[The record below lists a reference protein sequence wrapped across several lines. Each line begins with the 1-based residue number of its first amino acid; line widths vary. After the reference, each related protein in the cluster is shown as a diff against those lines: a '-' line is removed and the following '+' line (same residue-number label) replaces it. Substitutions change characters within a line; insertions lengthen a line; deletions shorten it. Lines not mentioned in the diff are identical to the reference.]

1 MHTYSAYRFEDK
13 DDKGLAL
20 DDHFLI
26 VNSAGYFE
34 FYENWSSRHRKGGR
48 ADYMLIY
55 VHSGKMLLQTADSGD
70 VTLLEGGSYIYRP
83 GQDQLYRSAGSSPV
97 KCFWVHF
104 TGYGVPELMKSLNI
118 NESSLFTGKAN
129 IEIPSL
135 IKMIIDETQYRKY
148 GYESMVAALLIQC
161 ITAISRS
168 VSASGAIPPVVNTS
182 GNIEMTLNHIYS
194 HYTGELNV
202 GDLAKISGLCV
213 NRYIN
218 VFRLYTGFTPKE
230 YIIQFRLQK
239 ARELFNSTNFN
250 VKQVSLMVGFQN
262 QLYFARIFKKYHG
275 VTPSGYRSGQLCEA
289 TRVAP

>member
-34 FYENWSSRHRKGGR
+34 FHENWSSRHRKGGR

-55 VHSGKMLLQTADSGD
+55 VHSGKMLLRTVDSED
-70 VTLLEGGSYIYRP
+70 ITLREGSSYIYRP

-97 KCFWVHF
+97 KCYWIHF
-104 TGYGVPELMKSLNI
+104 TGYGVPEFMHSLNI
-118 NESSLFTGKAN
+118 NESSLFTGN
-129 IEIPSL
+129 VNTEIPSV
-135 IKMIIDETQYRKY
+135 IKMIIDETQCRKY
-148 GYESMVAALLIQC
+148 GYEAMVTALLMQC

-168 VSASGAIPPVVNTS
+168 VSAFGMVPPAVNTG
-182 GNIEMTLNHIYS
+182 GNIEKTLNHIYS
-194 HYTGELNV
+194 HYASELKV
-202 GDLAKISGLCV
+202 GVLAKMSGLCV

-218 VFRLYTGFTPKE
+218 VFKLSTGFTPKE
-230 YIIQFRLQK
+230 YIIHFRLQK

-262 QLYFARIFKKYHG
+262 QLYFARIFKEHHG
-275 VTPSGYRSGQLCEA
+275 VTPSEYRNGQL
-289 TRVAP
+289 